1 MCRGTKLDSINRTTK
16 SYVLITVGHYAYKRC
31 REGSIWCHRA
41 YYSSTG
47 GAEKNMGL
55 SAISR
60 EMTAKTKHDHS
71 FTKFIFTLRV
81 LTRYI
86 SENFQCNSRPI
97 QYIASLELC
106 YFPIAKLI

>member
-1 MCRGTKLDSINRTTK
+1 MPTRGAGR
-16 SYVLITVGHYAYKRC
+16 GAY
-31 REGSIWCHRA
+31 
-41 YYSSTG
+41 
-47 GAEKNMGL
+47 GAIGPIIPALGEAGKNMGL